1 MLRVVIRTDVPEEC
15 KKSRYGDF
23 ITLRRIQSDPNGRI
37 KALIAFKSKRKY
49 EYTLID
55 AHECRLA
62 RALLDSGVIVLH
74 AHVRKN
80 DVLWTLAC
88 NWEEFKRLTSNLSNL
103 NLNYEL
109 IWKSN
114 FFEDVEISGK
124 ELEVL
129 KLALELGYF
138 ENPKRVKL
146 KELAKILNVS
156 EATASNLIRKALKK
170 VVEQILTHYLC

>member
-1 MLRVVIRTDVPEEC
+1 MLRVVIRTDVPDEC

-55 AHECRLA
+55 THECKLA

-88 NWEEFKRLTSNLSNL
+88 NWEEFKRLMSNLGNL

-114 FFEDVEISGK
+114 FFEDV
-124 ELEVL
+124 
-129 KLALELGYF
+129 KLFKIELGY
-138 ENPKRVKL
+138 PKRVKL